1 MVNLKKKALAKLQES
16 FQPETMPCRNSE
28 KLKIR
33 RFINSS
39 ISHSGNTNSL
49 YISGLPGLGKTACVH
64 EVVKKI
70 KNSTKQQFKFLQL
83 NCLKLKSAND
93 FYTFLLKL
101 MIGVEKKND
110 EARSI
115 LYSFFTLGEWPKFKL
130 SSKSRR
136 MRKGFK
142 NAVLAEDTLLL
153 LVDEIDYLITRDQEI
168 LYNLFNWTHEP
179 SSRISVIC
187 IANTLDFPEKLMA
200 KIGSRIGHKRLIFSP
215 YNSKNLQQIMANRL
229 QDVKVFL
236 PDAIRFV
243 SKKIAAYSSD
253 VRKSLHICR
262 LAIEIS
268 LSRSKAQEM
277 IGSGTIN
284 KAFELYYSNVQVSFI
299 QSKSLPVKIILAA
312 LISLFK
318 NNSVKIV
325 DIFKFYEKYR
335 IISELT
341 GTHLFTFKQFLSMV
355 RNLAAAGIL
364 DLKMQMGHHAEVSLS
379 VNTDQVEFALKEEK
393 KITSVI
399 DLNSIR

>member
-1 MVNLKKKALAKLQES
+1 MILLKKRALTKLQES
-16 FQPETMPCRNSE
+16 FQPETMPCRNPE

-33 RFINSS
+33 RFVTSS

-70 KNSTKQQFKFLQL
+70 RHSSQSSFKFLQL
-83 NCLKLKSAND
+83 NCLKLKSPND

-110 EARSI
+110 EAKKI
-115 LYSFFTLGEWPKFKL
+115 LYGFFTLGEWPKFKH

-136 MRKGFK
+136 SRKEF
-142 NAVLAEDTLLL
+142 AQPVSSDDTILL

-179 SSRISVIC
+179 SSNISIIC

-268 LSRSKAQEM
+268 LNRADAHKM
-277 IGSGTIN
+277 IGSGVIN
-284 KAFELYYSNVQVSFI
+284 KAFEVYYSNVQVSFI

-318 NNSVKIV
+318 NKSLKVV
-325 DIFKFYEKYR
+325 DIFKFYEKYKM
-335 IISELT
+335 ISELT
-341 GTHLFTFKQFLSMV
+341 GTHHFTYKQFLGMV
-355 RNLAAAGIL
+355 MNLQAAGIL
-364 DLKMQMGHHAEVSLS
+364 DLKMHMGSHAEVSLS
-379 VNTDQVEFALKEEK
+379 INTDQVEFALKEEK